1 MKKGFTLLELLIA
14 FLISILVIVSVYNIL
29 NSTINYSASS
39 KQESEKINM
48 KYNLT
53 RLITDDITSVTDNNI
68 LKSSS
73 FGNTTVSFSTLNTL
87 VLNKMISI
95 KVTYLYEKNILY
107 RIEENEETGLY
118 EKFKLAEN
126 VKNFDVLAFDND
138 RYVEEF
144 DKIGILKFKVVTEND
159 DIEIVAGNLNR

>member
-118 EKFKLAEN
+118 
-126 VKNFDVLAFDND
+126 
-138 RYVEEF
+138 
-144 DKIGILKFKVVTEND
+144 
-159 DIEIVAGNLNR
+159 